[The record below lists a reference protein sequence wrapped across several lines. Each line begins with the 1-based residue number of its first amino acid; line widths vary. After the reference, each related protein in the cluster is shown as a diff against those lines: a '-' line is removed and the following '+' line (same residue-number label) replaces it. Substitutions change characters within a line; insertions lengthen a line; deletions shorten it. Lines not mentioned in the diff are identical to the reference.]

1 VTKIRRHII
10 KKGRNAGRK
19 MAVFVLEDLQ
29 GQVKVVLFPD
39 VLEKYSDCLVADKIV
54 FVKGKTKCEKEKP
67 NVFADELIALESAG
81 EKLEALWR

>member
-1 VTKIRRHII
+1 MTKIRRHII

-29 GQVKVVLFPD
+29 GQVEVILFPD
-39 VLEKYSDCLVADKIV
+39 VLEKYSDNLVADKIV
-54 FVKGKTKCEKEKP
+54 FVKGKTNCEKERL
-67 NVFADELIALESAG
+67 NVFTNELIALENAG